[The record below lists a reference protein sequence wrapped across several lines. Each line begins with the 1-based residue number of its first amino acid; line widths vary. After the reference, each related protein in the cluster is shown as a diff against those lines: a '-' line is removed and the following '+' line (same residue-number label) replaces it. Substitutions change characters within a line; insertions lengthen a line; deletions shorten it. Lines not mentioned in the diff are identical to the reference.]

1 MNGEPFL
8 FFVSLSKLGEV
19 RKEESWIREED
30 LLGIQERENSP
41 VKGETLW
48 IISDYNLIW
57 SLKESETNLIKT
69 KHKANYYN
77 SFGNSPLTF
86 A

>member
-41 VKGETLW
+41 VKGETL
-48 IISDYNLIW
+48 
-57 SLKESETNLIKT
+57 
-69 KHKANYYN
+69 
-77 SFGNSPLTF
+77 
-86 A
+86 